1 MLGYSVSIADI
12 IARNLIAYLNC
23 VNSTPLSL
31 NKPLVFQYR
40 LLGAA
45 AFGLLS

>member
-23 VNSTPLSL
+23 VNSTPLL
-31 NKPLVFQYR
+31 ANKPLVLQYK
-40 LLGAA
+40 LLGPV